1 MEKKDRALI
10 SRINGKK
17 GGRPKQ
23 DSTIR
28 IELPEIDLV
37 ILTPT
42 QYGSLLEKYGYELL
56 IKSLKILPFQ
66 PQEGHQREISAS
78 MLEKELLFCFLKRQW
93 GLNEGRESTI
103 QEQQMWSN
111 SVQRLPATYRSFF

>member
-1 MEKKDRALI
+1 MNKLSRATTARL
-10 SRINGKK
+10 NGKK

-56 IKSLKILPFQ
+56 RKSLKILD
-66 PQEGHQREISAS
+66 SW
-78 MLEKELLFCFLKRQW
+78 LKSGSPVSSKYVGKNNYAHFRSDGW
-93 GLNEGRESTI
+93 VVNEAKR
-103 QEQQMWSN
+103 
-111 SVQRLPATYRSFF
+111 V

>member
-1 MEKKDRALI
+1 MDTIHRQTVNK
-10 SRINGKK
+10 INGRK

-23 DSTIR
+23 DSKIR

-56 IKSLKILPFQ
+56 RKALLILDGWFKSGSKYSKQYIGKINYAHFRSDGWL
-66 PQEGHQREISAS
+66 I
-78 MLEKELLFCFLKRQW
+78 
-93 GLNEGRESTI
+93 NEARMSK
-103 QEQQMWSN
+103 
-111 SVQRLPATYRSFF
+111 

>member
-1 MEKKDRALI
+1 MVISEKNLI
-10 SRINGKK
+10 SKRNGQK

-28 IELPEIDLV
+28 IELPDIDVV

-56 IKSLKILPFQ
+56 RKALLILDEWLKSGSKYSSKYVGKNNYAHFRTDGWVVN
-66 PQEGHQREISAS
+66 EA
-78 MLEKELLFCFLKRQW
+78 KRD
-93 GLNEGRESTI
+93 
-103 QEQQMWSN
+103 
-111 SVQRLPATYRSFF
+111 

>member
-1 MEKKDRALI
+1 MNIKSRKDTAK
-10 SRINGKK
+10 INGQK

-28 IELPEIDLV
+28 IELQDIDMV

-56 IKSLKILPFQ
+56 RKSLFILDNW
-66 PQEGHQREISAS
+66 
-78 MLEKELLFCFLKRQW
+78 LKSGGKLSSRYVGKNNYAHFRSDGW
-93 GLNEGRESTI
+93 VVNEAKR
-103 QEQQMWSN
+103 W
-111 SVQRLPATYRSFF
+111 